1 MYKIDYLKE
10 FIVNFN
16 KLSYNKQCD
25 YIKNKLLSLDLYEI
39 QFIMFFKKLHVF
51 FNDLSSHLK
60 NISKDNKRYIY
71 NFEGVLA
78 DDKGY
83 FNLTTGFIHT
93 TYKMLTSNVY
103 SVKKP
108 IKDSKLYLKTYIDI
122 NLP

>member
-51 FNDLSSHLK
+51 FNDYLVT
-60 NISKDNKRYIY
+60 SKILVKITKGIY
-71 NFEGVLA
+71 TILR
-78 DDKGY
+78 
-83 FNLTTGFIHT
+83 
-93 TYKMLTSNVY
+93 VY
-103 SVKKP
+103 
-108 IKDSKLYLKTYIDI
+108 
-122 NLP
+122 

>member
-51 FNDLSSHLK
+51 FNDYLVT
-60 NISKDNKRYIY
+60 SKILVKIT
-71 NFEGVLA
+71 
-78 DDKGY
+78 KGICTI
-83 FNLTTGFIHT
+83 LR
-93 TYKMLTSNVY
+93 VY
-103 SVKKP
+103 
-108 IKDSKLYLKTYIDI
+108 
-122 NLP
+122 